1 MTPEEGER
9 LFKPG
14 KDGTIFVLDLSH
26 IDGQHAAEALE
37 CEHEEVEIILR
48 QRTSNLQY
56 LLVLQPKVGQT
67 MPILVEPTAL
77 PEAAEEIIARSKD
90 FGEAFGIVVAPPAE
104 HITSLFASLTETACT

>member
-14 KDGTIFVLDLSH
+14 KDGTIFVLDPSH

-37 CEHEEVEIILR
+37 CEHEQVAIRLQ
-48 QRTSNLQY
+48 QRMNNLPY

-67 MPILVEPTAL
+67 VPMLVEPAAL
-77 PEAAEEIIARSKD
+77 PEAAVEMIARSKD
-90 FGEAFGIVVAPPAE
+90 FGEAFGIVVAPPSE

>member
-37 CEHEEVEIILR
+37 CEHEQVAIRLQ
-48 QRTSNLQY
+48 QRMNNLPY

-67 MPILVEPTAL
+67 VPVLVEPTA
-77 PEAAEEIIARSKD
+77 IAGGCRRD
-90 FGEAFGIVVAPPAE
+90 DC
-104 HITSLFASLTETACT
+104 SL

>member
-1 MTPEEGER
+1 MAPEEGER

-48 QRTSNLQY
+48 QRTNNLPY
-56 LLVLQPKVGQT
+56 LLVLQPKAGQT
-67 MPILVEPTAL
+67 VPVLVEPTAL
-77 PEAAEEIIARSKD
+77 PEAAEEMIARSKD
-90 FGEAFGIVVAPPAE
+90 FGEAFGIVVAPRSE